1 MVRSIVWVLFLWA
14 VVHVAHAA
22 QNTIEG
28 VRIAPSSDN
37 TRVVFDVK
45 TAPEFTYFTLKK
57 PLRLVIDLKNTK
69 NSFTL
74 SGVENNGDLVKK
86 LRYSTPKSKSDARI
100 VVELNRQAKPTL
112 FAIPPSGSLGHR
124 LVIDLADS
132 QPSRPKNVETTS
144 SSNVVIDDK
153 SSPRDNNIII
163 AIDAGHGGRDPG
175 SIGPAGTFEKHITLS
190 VAKKLQAMIN
200 AEPGMRAIMT
210 RSSDTYISPNRR
222 PEIAREKKA
231 DLLISIHADAFSQPE
246 PRGGSVWVLSMRRA
260 DTELGRWLEKSER
273 HAELLGGA
281 AEVINDK
288 SSERYLTE
296 TILGLSM
303 DHSMASSHDLGNKV
317 VDELKK
323 VTSLHKRKPQAA
335 SFAVLTAPDIP
346 SILVELGFISNP
358 QEEKNLNWSKYRE
371 RLAKAVFSAT
381 KRYFKQTPP
390 DGTLWAKEKAN
401 NRTHK
406 VRSGES
412 LSLLAQRYNVKVSSI
427 KAANDLNG
435 DVVRVGQVLTI
446 PRT

>member
-1 MVRSIVWVLFLWA
+1 MVRSIFSVMLLWV
-14 VVHVAHAA
+14 VVQMAHAA
-22 QNTIEG
+22 QNTIDS
-28 VRIAPSSDN
+28 VRVSPSSDT
-37 TRVVFDVK
+37 TRVVFDMK
-45 TAPEFTYFTLKK
+45 YAPEFTYFTLKN
-57 PLRLVIDLKNTK
+57 PQRLVIDLPNT
-69 NSFTL
+69 NNNFSL
-74 SGVENNGDLVKK
+74 SNVDNGGDLIKR
-86 LRYSTPKSKSDARI
+86 LRYSTPKNKSAAR
-100 VVELNRQAKPTL
+100 VVIELNRQATPSL
-112 FAIPPSGSLGHR
+112 FAITPAGAFGHR
-124 LVIDLADS
+124 LVLDLADS
-132 QPSRPKNVETTS
+132 EPNRTAVLTASAPS
-144 SSNVVIDDK
+144 VVIDDK
-153 SSPRDNNIII
+153 TSPRDSDIIV

-200 AEPGMRAIMT
+200 AEPGMKAIMT
-210 RSSDTYISPNRR
+210 RSNDSYISPNRR

-371 RLAKAVFSAT
+371 RLAKAVFTAT
-381 KRYFKQTPP
+381 KQYFKQTPP
-390 DGTLWAKEKAN
+390 DGTLWAQEKAN

-427 KAANDLNG
+427 KAANDLNS

>member
-1 MVRSIVWVLFLWA
+1 
-14 VVHVAHAA
+14 
-22 QNTIEG
+22 
-28 VRIAPSSDN
+28 
-37 TRVVFDVK
+37 
-45 TAPEFTYFTLKK
+45 
-57 PLRLVIDLKNTK
+57 
-69 NSFTL
+69 
-74 SGVENNGDLVKK
+74 
-86 LRYSTPKSKSDARI
+86 
-100 VVELNRQAKPTL
+100 
-112 FAIPPSGSLGHR
+112 
-124 LVIDLADS
+124 
-132 QPSRPKNVETTS
+132 
-144 SSNVVIDDK
+144 
-153 SSPRDNNIII
+153 
-163 AIDAGHGGRDPG
+163 
-175 SIGPAGTFEKHITLS
+175 
-190 VAKKLQAMIN
+190 
-200 AEPGMRAIMT
+200 
-210 RSSDTYISPNRR
+210 
-222 PEIAREKKA
+222 
-231 DLLISIHADAFSQPE
+231 
-246 PRGGSVWVLSMRRA
+246 MRRA